1 MSDNFCEKNHEMRPV
16 TTLKQM
22 LSESAQMYSDRPA
35 YLVKKAKGEPYGEV
49 TYRQLQSD
57 VASLGTSLLKMGL
70 AGEKIAVI
78 GANCYEWIATYLAVA
93 NSVGVIVPLDKE
105 LSQEEIYTLMDI
117 AQCKAVFF
125 TEKFEKYFK
134 EYPVP
139 VKVKMKVYGDRTDL
153 SEPLAETEP
162 EEGQPLLWESLVAR
176 GQKLRQQGDE
186 SYEEAQVDP
195 DAMRI
200 LLFTSG
206 TTEAAKGV
214 MLSHRNIATNIVD
227 TCRIAYVTPEDRTLS
242 ILPIHHTFEC
252 TMGQLLVLY
261 RGASTAYCEGLKY
274 VVKNLAEAQATVL
287 IGVPL
292 IFESMYD
299 KIWKQAEKSG
309 QAKMLRMAIKTNR
322 TMKALGIDMHK
333 KLFKSVY
340 DKFGGRL
347 RLIITGAAAIDP
359 NVFRGY
365 EDLGFTVLQGY
376 GLTECSP
383 LISGTPDFCSRYKK
397 AGSVGPTVSTG
408 QAKIADPDSDGIGEI
423 LFQGP
428 NVMLGYYQM
437 PEKTAAA
444 IDEDGWF
451 HTGDLGFIDKEGW
464 LYITGRCKNVIVT
477 KTGKNIYPEEVEMYI
492 NRSRYI
498 AESLVHGVEEDD
510 DTYVSAQIR
519 PAYDIIA
526 EEFGG
531 DLSEEEMQKLMKK
544 AIADVNS
551 GLPVYKRVKRFAVRS
566 EEFVKTTTQKI
577 KRFKNIDSKSA
588 AFETLQPDDSQE

>member
-1 MSDNFCEKNHEMRPV
+1 
-16 TTLKQM
+16 
-22 LSESAQMYSDRPA
+22 
-35 YLVKKAKGEPYGEV
+35 
-49 TYRQLQSD
+49 
-57 VASLGTSLLKMGL
+57 
-70 AGEKIAVI
+70 
-78 GANCYEWIATYLAVA
+78 
-93 NSVGVIVPLDKE
+93 
-105 LSQEEIYTLMDI
+105 
-117 AQCKAVFF
+117 
-125 TEKFEKYFK
+125 
-134 EYPVP
+134 
-139 VKVKMKVYGDRTDL
+139 
-153 SEPLAETEP
+153 
-162 EEGQPLLWESLVAR
+162 
-176 GQKLRQQGDE
+176 
-186 SYEEAQVDP
+186 
-195 DAMRI
+195 
-200 LLFTSG
+200 
-206 TTEAAKGV
+206 